1 LAESAKLAAFL
12 YPAQRLPENL
22 NAWLATQSTSRRS
35 PLKFPANRNFTGKI
49 TISGGKDDNRTAET
63 TVPQGLFS
71 EFPKQTIR
79 EIFSEEQGILS
90 G

>member
-1 LAESAKLAAFL
+1 M
-12 YPAQRLPENL
+12 PG
-22 NAWLATQSTSRRS
+22 WRRS
-35 PLKFPANRNFTGKI
+35 PHRAGLHSNSLQTGNFTGKI